1 MLNAQGAV
9 VAVTGFLLLGGA
21 TSVLAAGN
29 GEFREQTVLQGSK
42 LTLCQAIATAEQY
55 TGGKAYDAGTD
66 VDHGKSHVVVETNGP
81 KGVQTVMID
90 VGTGQTVGSHG
101 GGEAD

>member
-29 GEFREQTVLQGSK
+29 GEFREQSVLQGSK

-55 TGGKAYDAGTD
+55 TGARHTMPGRT
-66 VDHGKSHVVVETNGP
+66 ST
-81 KGVQTVMID
+81 
-90 VGTGQTVGSHG
+90 TGNRTWWWRPTAQRGCRRS
-101 GGEAD
+101 